1 MWFFSIFLFLY
12 EFLFV
17 YFRYFV
23 IVLGHSEANVWC
35 QLMFC
40 DLVMPAEQ
48 QQSVLMARRI
58 WLGVTVSTRA
68 IINEVVESRVLASA
82 VSRFGDAG
90 GFEDLIDLKG
100 LKEPVNFPVIP

>member
-1 MWFFSIFLFLY
+1 MKL
-12 EFLFV
+12 LFV
-17 YFRYFV
+17 YLCYFV
-23 IVLGHSEANVWC
+23 IVLGHFEANVWC

-82 VSRFGDAG
+82 VSRFGHAG
-90 GFEDLIDLKG
+90 DLRDLRDLIDFKG
-100 LKEPVNFPVIP
+100 LKEPINFPAIP